1 MNGPEVSANPAEAVA
16 ETLRM
21 HEPPAPEALLP
32 ASPHPALWA
41 AAALTILLL
50 ALLAWFAT
58 RPKTKAPNLAAER
71 RAARDRAAAGLQALA
86 QAAPPPDARQAA
98 VRASLELRRYL
109 AVASGDPALFETHEE
124 FITRQDSLAC
134 LDEAARAACSTGFA
148 RLAKLKYAPLETSA
162 AGETLPTPTLLAEDC
177 LSLLDTL
184 HAGFRASS
192 P

>member
-1 MNGPEVSANPAEAVA
+1 MTGPEDIANPAEAAA

-21 HEPPAPEALLP
+21 HEAPPPEALLP

-41 AAALTILLL
+41 AAALAILLL

-58 RPKTKAPNLAAER
+58 RPKHKGPNLAAER

-86 QAAPPPDARQAA
+86 QASPPPDARQAA

-134 LDEAARAACSTGFA
+134 LDETARSACSAAFA
-148 RLAKLKYAPLETSA
+148 RLAKLKYAPHEPASSQP
-162 AGETLPTPTLLAEDC
+162 LPTPAVLAEDC

-184 HAGFRASS
+184 HAGFRSSS